1 MNAITKKI
9 QEEMTPAEALERLKE
24 GNIRF
29 LEGSVDKID
38 LRSQVKVTA
47 GGQFPFAAV
56 LGCVDSRAAAEHI
69 FDLGIGDIFNVRIAG
84 NIVNEDILGSLEFAC
99 HVSGAKLILVLGH
112 TSCGAVSSACKKVE
126 LGNITSML
134 SKIEPAVL
142 SIENPL
148 SHVDMVAERNVQVS
162 TANIREQSPILAEME
177 KNGELLIQ
185 GGMYDVN
192 TGRVDF
198 LDS

>member
-1 MNAITKKI
+1 MNIITKKI

-29 LEGSVDKID
+29 LNGSVDKID
-38 LRSQVKVTA
+38 LQSQVKETA

-112 TSCGAVSSACKKVE
+112 TSCGAVTSACKKVE

-134 SKIEPAVL
+134 SKIESAVL
-142 SIENPL
+142 SVEDPL
-148 SHVDMVAERNVQVS
+148 SHVDRVAERNVQVS
-162 TANIREQSPILAEME
+162 IANIREQSPILAEME
-177 KNGELLIQ
+177 RIGELIIQ